1 MKITDDLVGRLT
13 REAGENRRK
22 LVDVLYKTGGGHFGG
37 SLSCMEILTVLYNSV
52 LKIDPKNPGWEE
64 RDYFI
69 LSKGHANAGFSTV
82 LATRGFFDEKEL
94 YTFNEAGSAFGMHP
108 TYKIPGV
115 EIPTGSLGH
124 GLSIGVGIALALR
137 LNQSQAKVYVLMGDG
152 ELHEGQIWE
161 AAQAAASFKLPNLIG
176 IVDRNRLSMDGST
189 EEVTIALEPLS
200 DKWRSF
206 NWSVKTI
213 DGHDVRALLEALN
226 SVPFQPGLPSMIIA
240 NTVKGKGISFM
251 ENQFQ
256 YHYAKIN
263 EEAYKKAMEEVSRAS

>member
-1 MKITDDLVGRLT
+1 MKITDDLVASLSRMT
-13 REAGENRRK
+13 RENRRK
-22 LVDVLYKTGGGHFGG
+22 LTDVLYKTGGGHFGG
-37 SLSCMEILTVLYNSV
+37 SLSSMEIMTVLYHAV
-52 LKIDPKNPGWEE
+52 LQIDPKNPAWEK

-69 LSKGHANAGFSTV
+69 LSKGHANAGFSVV
-82 LATRGFFDEKEL
+82 LAGRGFFDEKKL
-94 YTFNEAGSAFGMHP
+94 YTFNEPGSAFGMHP

-124 GLSIGVGIALALR
+124 GLSIGVGIALALK
-137 LNQSQAKVYVLMGDG
+137 LNQSKAKVYVLMGDG

-161 AAQAAASFKLPNLIG
+161 AAQAAASWKLENIIG

-206 NWSVKTI
+206 NWSVKTV
-213 DGHDVRALLEALN
+213 DGHDVRALLEAFG
-226 SVPFQPGLPSMIIA
+226 SVPWQAGRPSMIIA

-251 ENQFQ
+251 ENQYQ
-256 YHYAKIN
+256 YHYAKLN
-263 EEAYKKAMEEVSRAS
+263 DEAYKKAMDELSRVS